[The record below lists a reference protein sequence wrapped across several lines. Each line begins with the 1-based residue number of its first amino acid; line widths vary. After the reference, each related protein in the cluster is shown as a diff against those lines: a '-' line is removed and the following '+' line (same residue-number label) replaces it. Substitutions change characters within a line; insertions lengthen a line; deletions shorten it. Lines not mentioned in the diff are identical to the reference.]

1 MKTERE
7 IREKIEEYME
17 IIQSLPWWEEEKE
30 QRQLVLD
37 GLLWVVDSD
46 NGKPI

>member
-17 IIQSLPWWEEEKE
+17 IIRSLPWWEEEKE
-30 QRQLVLD
+30 QRMLVLD

-46 NGKPI
+46 CGKPI